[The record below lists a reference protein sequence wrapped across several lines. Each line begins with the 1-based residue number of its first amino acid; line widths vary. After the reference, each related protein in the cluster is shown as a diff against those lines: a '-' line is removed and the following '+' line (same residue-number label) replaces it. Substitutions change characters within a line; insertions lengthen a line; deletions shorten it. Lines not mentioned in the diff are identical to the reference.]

1 MNIWD
6 VAGTGSRTTVDIK
19 NGRTLKDTDCT
30 FCGQC
35 VTHCPTGALTVRD
48 DTIRVLRALADPEKI
63 TVVQVAPAVRV
74 AWAEFMEI
82 PTKLATTG
90 RMVAALKT
98 MGFDYV
104 FDTNFTADLTIME
117 EGRSFWSGLPIEANT
132 AGLCSPPA
140 VQAGC
145 GS

>member
-1 MNIWD
+1 M
-6 VAGTGSRTTVDIK
+6 
-19 NGRTLKDTDCT
+19 
-30 FCGQC
+30 
-35 VTHCPTGALTVRD
+35 
-48 DTIRVLRALADPEKI
+48 LRALADPEKI

-117 EGRSFWSGLPIEANT
+117 EGRVSGAVYPSRQIPLAYVP
-132 AGLCSPPA
+132 PPA